1 MSCQNFRETIWWAD
15 HSMQFEKGFGFI
27 FRIYRAGYNVRNVK
41 IEKMRSQ
48 GVYPWLMKIQKH
60 PMHAWN
66 TNQILNTFL
75 SGNVLPFNCT
85 RWLLGHVYNMKNQ
98 FWAGLGSQASMYCGK
113 KKFWKYC
120 SVRTE
125 KLHRIKFKK
134 KSKKELRRIFYGE
147 KISM

>member
-1 MSCQNFRETIWWAD
+1 MSKLSWNHLMSRSLDAIWKRFWLHFSYLPCRIQCQKCQNRENEI
-15 HSMQFEKGFGFI
+15 S
-27 FRIYRAGYNVRNVK
+27 RCV
-41 IEKMRSQ
+41 
-48 GVYPWLMKIQKH
+48 PWLMKIQKH

-120 SVRTE
+120 SVHTE

-134 KSKKELRRIFYGE
+134 KSKKELRRIIYGE